1 MKNTF
6 ELENRE
12 ERELAI
18 VGGVEAII
26 MTICIIG
33 YISCM
38 VINFIPA
45 TAGDKLLV
53 AAVLSWVFS
62 TVLSLQI
69 AEHFRGTSSYGMF
82 RKFCKAMFVL
92 LFLYLAAITSI
103 LLLTDK
109 TEPPR
114 LAGAF
119 SALPMFAAAI
129 LKAGNK
135 PK

>member
-1 MKNTF
+1 MKNT
-6 ELENRE
+6 LEPE
-12 ERELAI
+12 ERAERDLAI
-18 VGGVEAII
+18 VAGVEAII
-26 MTICIIG
+26 ATICIVS

-38 VINFIPA
+38 VINFVPA
-45 TAGDKLLV
+45 TAEDKLLV
-53 AAVLSWVFS
+53 VAVFSWVFS

-69 AEHFRGTSSYGMF
+69 AEYFRGTSSYGMF

-103 LLLTDK
+103 LLLTGK

-119 SALPMFAAAI
+119 SALPMFVAAI